1 MSDDGNLDEVLNENL
16 GDFSLMREAR
26 SENDEESVAASV
38 SSSSD
43 QEVLSKIAKLA
54 EGQQVL
60 IDVLT
65 QYLQSQK
72 DISAAT
78 LSLSS
83 SSSASSPSTP
93 ISVIQPTKVSDSQ
106 KINSLDWD
114 HVVTRIY
121 EIDYLVS
128 QQAPGTPPIR
138 AGQVLTQHAHELL
151 MGEIR
156 SGTFIKY
163 EIVHGQGSDQ
173 WSSLAEMDYI
183 TLKSMLVV
191 LIRPENNHQLRE
203 KIKQIPVNISEKVLK
218 ESMVFSQAIRLNVVK
233 QLLEDIKKFK
243 DLYYPPTL
251 RFFSKSENKLI
262 EQDMKSDFLP
272 VYLHGD
278 NDKENPKSLLK
289 MLEKMLVHDKH
300 VISKAMFESIFS
312 SVTSNEAFVRS
323 LLQTINKIVFEAAAQ
338 SGNKETVA
346 ELEGT
351 RRTSV
356 GASQVVEVEGA
367 TSKFDVVGLFFAALN
382 VKSGDAS
389 HPKFLFVGPAD
400 GVQWTQGLLNVA
412 FFNIR
417 VHQEFQQRVRELF
430 QKMSTS
436 APPSRSSLQQ
446 LAALTTLDLQLVGEQ
461 QLDDALSG
469 NHVDP
474 TYSNH
479 LTYDTLAASFNNISS
494 IQKESLNAAQPFKIE
509 NGYSNKYSNNSGG
522 GGRVLQRKTCYK
534 KALRGSCED
543 ANCRFSHES
552 KDIERLHG
560 DPSYVAWCNKVKEN
574 SSSNNL
580 ELLYQ
585 LAVAENENLRQENR
599 YLADSVAYK
608 LEND

>member
-26 SENDEESVAASV
+26 SEDNEESVAASV

-233 QLLEDIKKFK
+233 KLLEDIKKFK
-243 DLYYPPTL
+243 DLYY
-251 RFFSKSENKLI
+251 
-262 EQDMKSDFLP
+262 
-272 VYLHGD
+272 
-278 NDKENPKSLLK
+278 
-289 MLEKMLVHDKH
+289 
-300 VISKAMFESIFS
+300 
-312 SVTSNEAFVRS
+312 TS
-323 LLQTINKIVFEAAAQ
+323 
-338 SGNKETVA
+338 
-346 ELEGT
+346 
-351 RRTSV
+351 
-356 GASQVVEVEGA
+356 
-367 TSKFDVVGLFFAALN
+367 
-382 VKSGDAS
+382 
-389 HPKFLFVGPAD
+389 
-400 GVQWTQGLLNVA
+400 
-412 FFNIR
+412 
-417 VHQEFQQRVRELF
+417 
-430 QKMSTS
+430 
-436 APPSRSSLQQ
+436 
-446 LAALTTLDLQLVGEQ
+446 TLD
-461 QLDDALSG
+461 
-469 NHVDP
+469 
-474 TYSNH
+474 YS
-479 LTYDTLAASFNNISS
+479 S
-494 IQKESLNAAQPFKIE
+494 
-509 NGYSNKYSNNSGG
+509 
-522 GGRVLQRKTCYK
+522 QR
-534 KALRGSCED
+534 LM
-543 ANCRFSHES
+543 
-552 KDIERLHG
+552 
-560 DPSYVAWCNKVKEN
+560 
-574 SSSNNL
+574 
-580 ELLYQ
+580 
-585 LAVAENENLRQENR
+585 
-599 YLADSVAYK
+599 
-608 LEND
+608 

>member
-16 GDFSLMREAR
+16 GDFSLMEEAR
-26 SENDEESVAASV
+26 SENNEESVAASV

-65 QYLQSQK
+65 QYLQAQK

-251 RFFSKSENKLI
+251 QFFSKTENKLI

-346 ELEGT
+346 EIEGT
-351 RRTSV
+351 RRPSV
-356 GASQVVEVEGA
+356 GASQVVEVEGT

-382 VKSGDAS
+382 VK
-389 HPKFLFVGPAD
+389 
-400 GVQWTQGLLNVA
+400 
-412 FFNIR
+412 
-417 VHQEFQQRVRELF
+417 
-430 QKMSTS
+430 
-436 APPSRSSLQQ
+436 
-446 LAALTTLDLQLVGEQ
+446 
-461 QLDDALSG
+461 
-469 NHVDP
+469 
-474 TYSNH
+474 
-479 LTYDTLAASFNNISS
+479 
-494 IQKESLNAAQPFKIE
+494 
-509 NGYSNKYSNNSGG
+509 
-522 GGRVLQRKTCYK
+522 
-534 KALRGSCED
+534 
-543 ANCRFSHES
+543 
-552 KDIERLHG
+552 
-560 DPSYVAWCNKVKEN
+560 
-574 SSSNNL
+574 
-580 ELLYQ
+580 
-585 LAVAENENLRQENR
+585 
-599 YLADSVAYK
+599 
-608 LEND
+608 